1 MAFSALNSAF
11 VLAPYELMNALQTP
25 PPVRSTRSPRY
36 THKGSPRSN
45 PRPIQR
51 HHHRAI
57 AVETSIKL
65 TVNLVISGAAI
76 AALTQLLPYSIAQQS
91 KLQEVRAEVKTTQAR
106 VGRLKSEF
114 NRYFDP
120 RQAKSIMQEETNR
133 ADPNQRVVV
142 LEEPVPDTAA
152 QLP

>member
-1 MAFSALNSAF
+1 LNSAF
-11 VLAPYELMNALQTP
+11 VLAPAPYELMNALQSP
-25 PPVRSTRSPRY
+25 LPPVRPTRSLRD
-36 THKGSPRSN
+36 TRQGSPRPN
-45 PRPIQR
+45 PRATHR
-51 HHHRAI
+51 NHHRAI

-76 AALTQLLPYSIAQQS
+76 TALTQLLPYSIAQQA
-91 KLQEVRAEVKTTQAR
+91 KLQEVRAEVKTTEAR
-106 VGRLKSEF
+106 VSHLKSEF

-142 LEEPVPDTAA
+142 LEEPAPETAA

>member
-1 MAFSALNSAF
+1 LSALNPAL

-25 PPVRSTRSPRY
+25 LPPARPTR
-36 THKGSPRSN
+36 SPRSN
-45 PRPIQR
+45 PRDLHR
-51 HHHRAI
+51 KHHRAI
-57 AVETSIKL
+57 AIETSIKL
-65 TVNLVISGAAI
+65 SVNLVISGAAI
-76 AALTQLLPYSIAQQS
+76 AALTQLLPYSVAQQA
-91 KLQEVRAEVKTTQAR
+91 KLQEVRAEVKTTQGR
-106 VGRLKSEF
+106 VSRLKSEF

-142 LEEPVPDTAA
+142 LEEPAPETAA

>member
-1 MAFSALNSAF
+1 
-11 VLAPYELMNALQTP
+11 MNALQTP
-25 PPVRSTRSPRY
+25 LPPVRPTQSR
-36 THKGSPRSN
+36 KGAPRSN
-45 PRPIQR
+45 VRALQR
-51 HHHRAI
+51 NHHRAI
-57 AVETSIKL
+57 AIETSIKL

-76 AALTQLLPYSIAQQS
+76 AALTQLLPYSIAQQA

-106 VGRLKSEF
+106 VSRLKSEF

-142 LEEPVPDTAA
+142 LEEPAPETAA

>member
-1 MAFSALNSAF
+1 
-11 VLAPYELMNALQTP
+11 MNALQTP
-25 PPVRSTRSPRY
+25 LPPVRPTQSLGVTR
-36 THKGSPRSN
+36 KGSPRSN
-45 PRPIQR
+45 ARALQR
-51 HHHRAI
+51 NHHRAI
-57 AVETSIKL
+57 AIETSIKL

-76 AALTQLLPYSIAQQS
+76 AALTQLLPYSIAQQA

-106 VGRLKSEF
+106 VSRLKSEF

-142 LEEPVPDTAA
+142 LEEPAPETAA

>member
-1 MAFSALNSAF
+1 
-11 VLAPYELMNALQTP
+11 MNALQTP
-25 PPVRSTRSPRY
+25 LSPVRPTRSLRV
-36 THKGSPRSN
+36 THKGLPRSN
-45 PRPIQR
+45 PRALHR
-51 HHHRAI
+51 NHHHAI
-57 AVETSIKL
+57 AIETSIKL

-76 AALTQLLPYSIAQQS
+76 TALTQLLPYSIAQQA
-91 KLQEVRAEVKTTQAR
+91 KLQEVRSEVKTTQGR
-106 VGRLKSEF
+106 VSHLKSEF

-142 LEEPVPDTAA
+142 LEEPAPETAA